1 MGHPRRRENEKLGH
15 PPNNGQVSYT
25 FDNVGNRLQRNS
37 TLPAVPA
44 TGLLNYD
51 ANDRTAADPYDSDGN
66 LLSSGAGTNV
76 YDFENRLVQ
85 AGGVSIVYDGDGNRV
100 VETVAGVTTHYLVA
114 ELNPTGYAQVIE
126 EHAGIGNLQRQYAW
140 GLQLI
145 SARDFPSGTSHY
157 YGLDGHGSVR
167 FLTSSTGAITDTYDY
182 DAFGNLISKT
192 GTTTNNYLFAGEQ
205 FDPALGIYYNRARY
219 YDQRLGRFWTMDDA
233 EGENRDPISLHTYLY
248 ASANPIDRLD
258 PSGNESL
265 VDISVSFAID
275 QTLNAMPISAV
286 FRAGQFAV
294 NVLRGQDLG
303 DAAKGAALGFLEDTA
318 FTFLSAGLLRYA
330 AGVLPLRQAGTA
342 LVRAAN
348 SAWNK
353 VGIGQRGRA
362 VEDFIFANV
371 FGRLRSL
378 HPNFPVIDDFYQGI
392 ATSIKSID
400 LTAASYQSASALRS
414 VLSRYAGNLAEFGR
428 KNIRQANGRW
438 GPYHWA
444 RANCCDRGW
453 RGNGGAGVGAEG
465 VLTEL

>member
-233 EGENRDPISLHTYLY
+233 EGENRDPISLHKYLY
-248 ASANPIDRLD
+248 ANINPVNNTD
-258 PSGNESL
+258 PSGHDSIAEFNAAAAVVITLAAITLLQVLRTQQSL
-265 VDISVSFAID
+265 VRDL
-275 QTLNAMPISAV
+275 TNATGGAV
-286 FRAGQFAV
+286 AGIYDDFSYAAQRAYA
-294 NVLRGQDLG
+294 
-303 DAAKGAALGFLEDTA
+303 GAELALGA
-318 FTFLSAGLLRYA
+318 FSLSVAELIEQAKDKIRQKVGRLKKLPKVIPIPAAIIPTIAGHIALAQA
-330 AGVLPLRQAGTA
+330 AGYPEVLTRCDP
-342 LVRAAN
+342 VRAALN
-348 SAWNK
+348 
-353 VGIGQRGRA
+353 RA
-362 VEDFIFANV
+362 VALLGLPSIAGYGLSWDEYPFA
-371 FGRLRSL
+371 S
-378 HPNFPVIDDFYQGI
+378 
-392 ATSIKSID
+392 
-400 LTAASYQSASALRS
+400 SYQ
-414 VLSRYAGNLAEFGR
+414 
-428 KNIRQANGRW
+428 
-438 GPYHWA
+438 
-444 RANCCDRGW
+444 
-453 RGNGGAGVGAEG
+453 GGAGSSVMGVPANEQFIQGGIIIGAYILEG
-465 VLTEL
+465 ISTGDQYTVVVF